1 MEHMEQTD
9 KSYLQ
14 HMIPHHQVAIDM
26 CNRLMKYTKN
36 DFMRALCYDIIREQ
50 QYEILKMNELLEE
63 QNNLLKS
70 NNSNKK

>member
-26 CNRLMKYTKN
+26 CHRLMKHTKN
-36 DFMRALCYDIIREQ
+36 DFMRSLCYDIVIEQ
-50 QYEILKMNELLEE
+50 QYEILKMNELLE
-63 QNNLLKS
+63 NYGKWDYKS
-70 NNSNKK
+70 NLIL